1 MVEQRFVLRGAVDV
15 MTAPEL
21 RRQLLT
27 FVNTTTGD
35 VVIDCDGL
43 DFIDSMGIAALL
55 SAQRV
60 LRVQGREMHVSNL
73 RGIARHATDAL
84 GLTEILTFSDLEPA

>member
-1 MVEQRFVLRGAVDV
+1 MAEHRFPLRGEVDV
-15 MTAPEL
+15 MTAPHL

-35 VVIDCDGL
+35 VVVDCDGL

-55 SAQRV
+55 SARRV
-60 LRVQGREMHVSNL
+60 LHVQGRDMHIVNL
-73 RGIARHATDAL
+73 RGIARQATDAL
-84 GLTEILTFSDLEPA
+84 GLTEIFTLSDLEPA